1 MDKKIAVQQVSGVV
15 DGPARRFAY
24 VHRAV
29 NIMTDVDAGCNKLAV
44 ESSK

>member
-1 MDKKIAVQQVSGVV
+1 MD
-15 DGPARRFAY
+15 RRDALP
-24 VHRAV
+24 HAV